1 MITSVGSTV
10 NVNPSTVI
18 VLLVPPPPV
27 ISAPKVVFVAEPIK
41 PAVVP
46 AMMMPKGPIVTI
58 SPSMVVVVGTEP
70 GPMENVFP
78 LITACEGDKE
88 KVRSPSVTME
98 YVGLGRATVV
108 VASPMPFGPM
118 LIVCP
123 FITVVVEGVLGP
135 MINVWPAMTAA
146 DGPTEKVKLPA
157 VTVEKDW
164 GKATVVVAKP
174 TPLGPMLMVWP
185 LMTVVIG
192 ELPGP
197 MVKVLPSMTAADG
210 PIENVSPPAVTVEK
224 VGSDA

>member
-1 MITSVGSTV
+1 M

-27 ISAPKVVFVAEPIK
+27 ISAPEEIVLVAGLNK

-46 AMMMPKGPIVTI
+46 AIMMPEGPIVTT
-58 SPSMVVVVGTEP
+58 SPFMVVVMGTEP

-78 LITACEGDKE
+78 LITACEGDRE

-108 VASPMPFGPM
+108 VASPMPLGPM

-135 MINVWPAMTAA
+135 MLNV
-146 DGPTEKVKLPA
+146 
-157 VTVEKDW
+157 
-164 GKATVVVAKP
+164 
-174 TPLGPMLMVWP
+174 
-185 LMTVVIG
+185 
-192 ELPGP
+192 
-197 MVKVLPSMTAADG
+197 
-210 PIENVSPPAVTVEK
+210 
-224 VGSDA
+224 

>member
-18 VLLVPPPPV
+18 VLLLPPPV
-27 ISAPKVVFVAEPIK
+27 VSAPEGIVFVAELIK

-46 AMMMPKGPIVTI
+46 AMMIPEGPIVTT
-58 SPSMVVVVGTEP
+58 SPLMVVVMGTEP

-78 LITACEGDKE
+78 LITACDGDRE

-108 VASPMPFGPM
+108 VASPMPLGPM

-135 MINVWPAMTAA
+135 MLKVWPAITAA
-146 DGPTEKVKLPA
+146 DGPTEKVKPPA
-157 VTVEKDW
+157 VTVEKD
-164 GKATVVVAKP
+164 
-174 TPLGPMLMVWP
+174 
-185 LMTVVIG
+185 
-192 ELPGP
+192 
-197 MVKVLPSMTAADG
+197 
-210 PIENVSPPAVTVEK
+210 
-224 VGSDA
+224 

>member
-46 AMMMPKGPIVTI
+46 AMMMPEGPIVTI
-58 SPSMVVVVGTEP
+58 SPSMVVVMGTEP

>member
-18 VLLVPPPPV
+18 VLLVPPPSV
-27 ISAPKVVFVAEPIK
+27 IFAPEEIVLVAGLNK

-46 AMMMPKGPIVTI
+46 AIMMPEGPIVTT
-58 SPSMVVVVGTEP
+58 SPFMVVVMGTEP

-78 LITACEGDKE
+78 LITACEGDRE

-108 VASPMPFGPM
+108 VASPMPLGPM

-135 MINVWPAMTAA
+135 MLNV
-146 DGPTEKVKLPA
+146 
-157 VTVEKDW
+157 
-164 GKATVVVAKP
+164 
-174 TPLGPMLMVWP
+174 
-185 LMTVVIG
+185 
-192 ELPGP
+192 
-197 MVKVLPSMTAADG
+197 
-210 PIENVSPPAVTVEK
+210 
-224 VGSDA
+224 